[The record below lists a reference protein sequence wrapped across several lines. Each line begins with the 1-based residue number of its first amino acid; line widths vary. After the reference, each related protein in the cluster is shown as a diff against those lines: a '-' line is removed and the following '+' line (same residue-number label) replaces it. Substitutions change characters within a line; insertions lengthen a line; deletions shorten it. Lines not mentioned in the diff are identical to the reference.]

1 MNLFFSRKQN
11 TNKTSRLYCIMSH
24 RNSDNTSSDS
34 FKPRFEI
41 TPFSRYFYFILSLI
55 VLGFIAF
62 LVILNT
68 LISWWYIFFILVPLL
83 GLALEIFVF
92 LKKVVYLRWS
102 ALGITV
108 LGYIMLFLLNSE
120 PFSYVFPFVSVASIV
135 FIVISILIFIKNYND
150 TRFPFRNR

>member
-1 MNLFFSRKQN
+1 
-11 TNKTSRLYCIMSH
+11 
-24 RNSDNTSSDS
+24 
-34 FKPRFEI
+34 
-41 TPFSRYFYFILSLI
+41 
-55 VLGFIAF
+55 
-62 LVILNT
+62 VILNT

>member
-1 MNLFFSRKQN
+1 
-11 TNKTSRLYCIMSH
+11 MSH